1 MTFKI
6 LRETF
11 FDPNTSIP
19 LKSDYIEDEK
29 ILSDMNQPIEMFS
42 LKKIHYAQ

>member
-11 FDPNTSIP
+11 FDPSTSIP

-29 ILSDMNQPIEMFS
+29 RLSDMKQSIEMFS
-42 LKKIHYAQ
+42 LKKMYKTR

>member
-11 FDPNTSIP
+11 FDPSTSIP
-19 LKSDYIEDEK
+19 LSDYIEDEK
-29 ILSDMNQPIEMFS
+29 ILSDMKQPIEMFS
-42 LKKIHYAQ
+42 LKKMH